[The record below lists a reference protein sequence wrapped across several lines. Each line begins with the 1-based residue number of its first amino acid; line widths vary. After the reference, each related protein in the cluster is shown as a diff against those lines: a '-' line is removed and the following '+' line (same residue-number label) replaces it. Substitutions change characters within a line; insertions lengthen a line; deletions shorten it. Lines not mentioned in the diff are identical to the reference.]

1 MSLEDFCSL
10 DFEEF
15 DAIFEAYFKAYE
27 EERRSAWEIMRWQTT
42 LLLQPYS
49 KGRRLTPRKVFRYP
63 WDGKTD
69 SKDKPLTREE
79 RRSKI
84 RELAAILGDKVIT
97 E

>member
-15 DAIFEAYFKAYE
+15 EAIAKSYGEGG
-27 EERRSAWEIMRWQTT
+27 RDAWEIMRLQTT
-42 LLLQPYS
+42 ALLQPHAG

-63 WDGKTD
+63 WDGKTSTD

-79 RRSKI
+79 RRSRM
-84 RELAAILGDKVIT
+84 RELAAKLGDKVIN